1 MCMEIQDIPNPG
13 RVELG
18 AGREIGR
25 GEECIHL
32 PLLKFLSL
40 G

>member
-1 MCMEIQDIPNPG
+1 MEIQDIPNPG